1 MKLRTAC
8 RADLPRLTEI
18 YNLYVRTSHATFDI
32 DPFSEAD
39 RMTWFD
45 QFDGERYQC
54 GVADA
59 SCGGGGGGD
68 GGDGVKGY
76 ACSTPF
82 KAKAAYQTSVEVS
95 VYVAADALGTGL
107 GKALYSRLL
116 PALEDQDLH
125 RAYAGIAQPN
135 DSSMKL
141 HEAFGFVEVSR
152 LTEVG
157 RKFDRY
163 WDVIWLERTL

>member
-1 MKLRTAC
+1 MKLRPARRT
-8 RADLPRLTEI
+8 DLSRLTEI
-18 YNLYVRTSHATFDI
+18 YNFYVRTSHATFDI

-39 RMTWFD
+39 RAAWFD
-45 QFDGERYQC
+45 QFDGQRYQC
-54 GVADA
+54 WVAD
-59 SCGGGGGGD
+59 SCCGGGD
-68 GGDGVKGY
+68 GAIGY

-95 VYVAADALGTGL
+95 IYVAADVLGGGI
-107 GKALYSRLL
+107 GKALYARLL
-116 PALEDQDLH
+116 PALEQQDLH

-135 DSSMKL
+135 DSSMQL
-141 HEAFGFVEVSR
+141 HQTFGFVEVSR

-163 WDVIWLERTL
+163 WDVTWLERAL